1 MIISNEHNNSE
12 LEIGVVLGASN
23 KLNNGNIV
31 AFPTE
36 TVYGLGVD
44 AENET
49 AVSRMYEI
57 KGRPKNHPV
66 IVHIASISDVSY
78 WAKEIP
84 KYADELMK
92 KFWPGPMTL
101 ILPRSEKAKNFI
113 TGGQDFVGL
122 RLPLNPTALSL
133 LQAFAKLGGHGVAAP
148 SANRFGSISPTSA
161 NDVREEIGA
170 YLGSDDLIL
179 DGGASEI
186 GVESTI
192 IDCSRALPRILRLG
206 AITEAMIR
214 EISPIDL
221 DNDLNEIRVSGS
233 LTRHYSPKAKVIT
246 DRAASAGEGLIAL
259 SSVLTPQGA
268 IRLAEPKNDT
278 EYARLLYSAL
288 RDGDSRGLTTIVAV
302 PPAGDGLAAAI
313 RDRISRASA

>member
-122 RLPLNPTALSL
+122 
-133 LQAFAKLGGHGVAAP
+133 H
-148 SANRFGSISPTSA
+148 
-161 NDVREEIGA
+161 
-170 YLGSDDLIL
+170 
-179 DGGASEI
+179 
-186 GVESTI
+186 
-192 IDCSRALPRILRLG
+192 LRQQ
-206 AITEAMIR
+206 MM
-214 EISPIDL
+214 
-221 DNDLNEIRVSGS
+221 SG
-233 LTRHYSPKAKVIT
+233 K
-246 DRAASAGEGLIAL
+246 
-259 SSVLTPQGA
+259 
-268 IRLAEPKNDT
+268 RLA
-278 EYARLLYSAL
+278 L
-288 RDGDSRGLTTIVAV
+288 I
-302 PPAGDGLAAAI
+302 
-313 RDRISRASA
+313 